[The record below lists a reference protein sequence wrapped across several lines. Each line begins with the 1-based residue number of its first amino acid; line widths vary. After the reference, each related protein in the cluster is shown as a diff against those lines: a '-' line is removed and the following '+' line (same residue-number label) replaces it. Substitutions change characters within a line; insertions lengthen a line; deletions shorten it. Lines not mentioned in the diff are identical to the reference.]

1 MAKRARVSDP
11 PRCDIVRL
19 NVGGTFFDT
28 TSVTLKRG
36 SGFFASLLDFGSG
49 TFNQG
54 DKDAD
59 GRVFVDRSAKLFG
72 ILLES
77 WRTSL
82 RPPQNII
89 NAWKQQL
96 LEECRYFVAD
106 DTAARIMGRTCDADL
121 SPACRRIALD
131 EREMAFTVVNVFE
144 AHLERKDRAQLQ
156 LPPLLLEPLVREES
170 VLAGTFYDCK
180 ARLNVLCG
188 GLLLALERDPLIA
201 KFCVIA
207 GGAACAALTSCG
219 EAGAPVSH
227 VFVICFAC
235 ACARIVLLPPSF
247 CRNDALPLHL
257 QLPSAP
263 LFVSVFP
270 QVTLT
275 SFSWTPRL
283 ARSRLSSARSTMSS

>member
-1 MAKRARVSDP
+1 MEAMAKRPRVSDP
-11 PRCDIVRL
+11 SRCDIVRL
-19 NVGGTFFDT
+19 NIGGKFYDT

-49 TFNQG
+49 TFNDA
-54 DKDAD
+54 DKDAE

-82 RPPQNII
+82 RPPQSII
-89 NAWKQQL
+89 DTFKQQL
-96 LEECRYFVAD
+96 LEECKYFVAD
-106 DTAARIMGRTCDADL
+106 DTAARIMGRTCNADL

-131 EREMAFTVVNVFE
+131 ESEMAFQTVNVFE

-188 GLLLALERDPLIA
+188 GLLLALEQDPLIA
-201 KFCVIA
+201 KNVVIA

-219 EAGAPVSH
+219 EPGAPAPH
-227 VFVICFAC
+227 WFVVRSAC
-235 ACARIVLLPPSF
+235 VCVCSCIVLLPQ
-247 CRNDALPLHL
+247 A
-257 QLPSAP
+257 
-263 LFVSVFP
+263 FVVS
-270 QVTLT
+270 
-275 SFSWTPRL
+275 
-283 ARSRLSSARSTMSS
+283 